1 MNLWKR
7 KFTCEAQTKKTKI
20 LYKSDT
26 TIMISKDEVEKSC
39 DYYED
44 LKILEKKTFYH
55 ADDVMSCDD
64 DEQFFSN
71 PTKNDIPC
79 SHTP

>member
-1 MNLWKR
+1 
-7 KFTCEAQTKKTKI
+7 
-20 LYKSDT
+20 
-26 TIMISKDEVEKSC
+26 MISKDEVEKSC

-64 DEQFFSN
+64 DEQFFS
-71 PTKNDIPC
+71 IPNKKRYPLF
-79 SHTP
+79 SHTLKLPPINLSFFPLFLKHRNY

>member
-1 MNLWKR
+1 
-7 KFTCEAQTKKTKI
+7 
-20 LYKSDT
+20 
-26 TIMISKDEVEKSC
+26 MISKDEVEKSC

-64 DEQFFSN
+64 DEQFFS
-71 PTKNDIPC
+71 IPNKKRYPLF
-79 SHTP
+79 SHTLNSLPLISVFFPCF

>member
-1 MNLWKR
+1 
-7 KFTCEAQTKKTKI
+7 
-20 LYKSDT
+20 
-26 TIMISKDEVEKSC
+26 MISKDEVEKSC

-71 PTKNDIPC
+71 PTKNDIHC

>member
-1 MNLWKR
+1 
-7 KFTCEAQTKKTKI
+7 
-20 LYKSDT
+20 
-26 TIMISKDEVEKSC
+26 MISKDEVEKSC

-64 DEQFFSN
+64 DEQFFST
-71 PTKNDIPC
+71 PKNDIPC

>member
-1 MNLWKR
+1 
-7 KFTCEAQTKKTKI
+7 
-20 LYKSDT
+20 
-26 TIMISKDEVEKSC
+26 MISKDEVEKSC

-71 PTKNDIPC
+71 PTKTISLVLTHPKIP
-79 SHTP
+79 SLKNFSFFPLFLKHRNY